1 MLSASL
7 IFLYPE
13 VEGRNLL
20 RNVVPSKEL
29 HGVKFYKILILT
41 IHTFQKAVYQALA
54 NYSHINTITG
64 ILS

>member
-13 VEGRNLL
+13 DEGRTVL
-20 RNVVPSKEL
+20 RNVVPSNEL
-29 HGVKFYKILILT
+29 HDVKFYKILIFT
-41 IHTFQKAVYQALA
+41 IHTFQQAVYQALA